1 MPSFSMASARARMP
15 RPEVFSER
23 KSSSM
28 MMTEKWKRMGFNPQ
42 GSGDPPRRVEE

>member
-15 RPEVFSER
+15 EPEVFSER

-28 MMTEKWKRMGFNPQ
+28 MMTGKRNFIGHP
-42 GSGDPPRRVEE
+42 